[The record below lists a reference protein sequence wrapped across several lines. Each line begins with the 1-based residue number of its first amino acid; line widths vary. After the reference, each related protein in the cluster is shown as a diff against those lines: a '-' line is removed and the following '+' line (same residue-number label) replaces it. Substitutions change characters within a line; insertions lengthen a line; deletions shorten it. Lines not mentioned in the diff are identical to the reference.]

1 MGSEI
6 NGRLTNKVAVVT
18 GGASGMGAAT
28 ARLFVTEGASV
39 VIADK
44 QEEAG
49 ITLAREIGPKAT
61 FVATDVGNE
70 IDVERMI
77 QTAIERYGRLDCLF
91 NNAGFG
97 GVSGEIHETNLGDT
111 YAVTVAG
118 LLTGPILGMK
128 YAAPIMRNQK
138 SGSII
143 STASVA
149 ALRGGMGPHVYS
161 ALKAAVIGL
170 TQSVSLEL
178 APFSVRVNAICPGG
192 IMTPIFLGDRSLK
205 SGANESLEQVLRP
218 VFSEMQPIPRAG
230 EPVDIA
236 NTALFLA
243 SDESTFITG
252 QSLVVDGGLTMGRR
266 RAATSEA
273 TPMQTALEKLTEE
286 N

>member
-1 MGSEI
+1 MSNPT
-6 NGRLTNKVAVVT
+6 NGRLSDKVAVIT

-28 ARLFVTEGASV
+28 VNRFVQEGASV

-49 ITLAREIGPKAT
+49 ELLANSIGSNAT
-61 FVATDVGNE
+61 FVLTDVGIE
-70 IDVERMI
+70 TDVKHMI
-77 QTAIERYGRLDCLF
+77 TVAMNRYGRLDCLF

-97 GVSGEIHETNLGDT
+97 GVSGEIHETNLGDD
-111 YAVTVAG
+111 YSVTVAG
-118 LLTGPILGMK
+118 LLTGPIFGMK
-128 YAAPIMRNQK
+128 YAAPIMRDQQ

-170 TQSVSLEL
+170 TQSVALEL
-178 APFSVRVNAICPGG
+178 APFSIRVNAICPGG
-192 IMTPIFLGDRSLK
+192 IMTPIFLGDRKLK

-218 VFSEMQPIPRAG
+218 VFSEIQPIPRAG
-230 EPVDIA
+230 EPLDIA
-236 NTALFLA
+236 NIALFLA
-243 SDESTFITG
+243 SDESSFITG

-266 RAATSEA
+266 RNTTTDQS
-273 TPMQTALEKLTEE
+273 PMQKALLELIEE
-286 N
+286 E

>member
-1 MGSEI
+1 MSNPT
-6 NGRLTNKVAVVT
+6 NGRLSDKVAVIT

-28 ARLFVTEGASV
+28 VNRFVQEGASV

-49 ITLAREIGPKAT
+49 ELLANSIGSNAT
-61 FVATDVGNE
+61 FVLTDVGIE
-70 IDVERMI
+70 TDVKHMI
-77 QTAIERYGRLDCLF
+77 TVAMNRYGRLDCLF

-97 GVSGEIHETNLGDT
+97 GVSGEIHETNLGDD
-111 YAVTVAG
+111 YSVTVAG
-118 LLTGPILGMK
+118 LLTGPIFGMK
-128 YAAPIMRNQK
+128 YAAPIMRDQL

-170 TQSVSLEL
+170 TQSVALEL
-178 APFSVRVNAICPGG
+178 APFSIRVNAICPGG
-192 IMTPIFLGDRSLK
+192 IMTPIFLGDRKLK

-218 VFSEMQPIPRAG
+218 VFSEIQPIPRAG
-230 EPVDIA
+230 EPLDIA

-243 SDESTFITG
+243 SDESSFITG

-266 RAATSEA
+266 RNTTTDQS
-273 TPMQTALEKLTEE
+273 PMQKALLELIEE
-286 N
+286 E

>member
-1 MGSEI
+1 MSNPT
-6 NGRLTNKVAVVT
+6 NGRLSDKVAVIT

-28 ARLFVTEGASV
+28 VNRFVQEGASV

-49 ITLAREIGPKAT
+49 ELLANSIGSNAT
-61 FVATDVGNE
+61 FVLTDVGIE
-70 IDVERMI
+70 TDVKHMI
-77 QTAIERYGRLDCLF
+77 TVAMNRYGRLDCLF

-97 GVSGEIHETNLGDT
+97 GVSGEIHETNLGDD
-111 YAVTVAG
+111 YSVTVAG
-118 LLTGPILGMK
+118 LLTGPIFGMK
-128 YAAPIMRNQK
+128 YAAPIMRDQQ

-170 TQSVSLEL
+170 TQSVALEL
-178 APFSVRVNAICPGG
+178 APFSIRVNAICPGG
-192 IMTPIFLGDRSLK
+192 IMTPIFLGDRKLK

-218 VFSEMQPIPRAG
+218 VFSEIQPIPRAG
-230 EPVDIA
+230 EPLDIA

-243 SDESTFITG
+243 SDESSFITG

-266 RAATSEA
+266 QNTTIDQS
-273 TPMQTALEKLTEE
+273 PMQKALQELIEE
-286 N
+286 E